1 MKGMRKEN
9 FVNLTE
15 RN

>member
-9 FVNLTE
+9 FVNLTG